1 MGKGKKPV
9 VITLKET
16 RHKTQPWKVI
26 VDDPSN
32 GPTMELKERYA
43 RKWTALRGG
52 LRKVGAVTLYTE
64 RPVNSA
70 GADMTDYWAVNDR
83 RIQIK
88 TQPLKK

>member
-1 MGKGKKPV
+1 M

-52 LRKVGAVTLYTE
+52 LRKVGAKSPLTGTN
-64 RPVNSA
+64 VNA
-70 GADMTDYWAVNDR
+70 FGAAMRWNWMSNGR
-83 RIQIK
+83 FIEIK
-88 TQPLKK
+88 TETLKKK

>member
-26 VDDPSN
+26 IDDPSK
-32 GPTMELKERYA
+32 GPTMELKERYS

-52 LRKVGAVTLYTE
+52 LRKVGAMLFGMQT
-64 RPVNSA
+64 VNDA
-70 GADMTDYWAVNDR
+70 GADIKNGWSCNGRPVEF
-83 RIQIK
+83 K

>member
-1 MGKGKKPV
+1 M

-52 LRKVGAVTLYTE
+52 LRKVGATLWGWAPINKWGADSKNRWE
-64 RPVNSA
+64 CNGRPVEF
-70 GADMTDYWAVNDR
+70 
-83 RIQIK
+83 K
-88 TQPLKK
+88 TETLKKK